1 MSHKF
6 NGITIDNFRG
16 IQHLEI
22 PIDGR
27 NLVIVGENGSG
38 KSSIV
43 DALEYCFTGRI
54 AKLQGRSD
62 VDAENSIPYFGKT
75 PTAIK
80 VICRGVT
87 NQPIV
92 TTHPNKKLDVPPPL
106 RNFFNLAASRPFIL
120 RRSQLLKF
128 IDARPSERYEQISQL
143 IGLSELDRADTA
155 WRKARDKA
163 IKEDESLQIEYD
175 GELSAL
181 SGLLGE
187 DVATVP
193 ELIKAINKQLAQY
206 NLAPL
211 SLRYELGERKTAL
224 LNAMALT
231 PEARERQER
240 IQRISRNLQSVRE
253 SVRELG
259 QMEKKRQ
266 ERLAEFLH
274 MSHWLEEASMEHL
287 LTSAKR
293 FIEDHPSLS
302 HCPICETPVE
312 AGKDLL
318 NRLSERLTSLQS
330 LTEARQNLS
339 AATDEIKTQLIVIQ
353 ERLQPLARGLIQT
366 NELASSLDSKDLPA
380 IRTFL
385 DEFLAKIELWVKAL
399 RADRDPE
406 LSLDYL
412 RAQYQQLN
420 AFTASVEAAVRQQAL
435 TTDQEE
441 QLALIDKLP
450 RLDEH
455 WQALERL
462 TPKLRRAQM
471 IREQVEL
478 VYDELIAAR
487 QRGLKRL
494 REELE
499 SDFQHLY
506 NQLHPGEGYG
516 SITIPVH
523 ADRRSSVGLSAQFH
537 DQKKAHP
544 LNYFSEGHLD
554 SLGLCIFLAF
564 IKRFNGELKLL
575 VLDDILT
582 TVDAGHRLRVARLLA
597 REFSEYQ
604 IIITTHDQLWAR
616 QLERALPHAKLIGL
630 TEWSPTIGADSLILV
645 NDWDYCLQ
653 QARQGRC
660 LDAVSGAGRN
670 LEKFLGQMRYN
681 LRLPVPAQPNDA
693 YTIGDLS
700 GPFFGWLNQHRP
712 QRPDRPDFMQEL
724 QLLRTEFDE
733 IWRLRNWAGAHFND
747 WAATL
752 STTEATA
759 FVRTMRQLEEAFT
772 CPACGHLV
780 VYNNTIRALICPN
793 CPPQP
798 PARVNWVYQ
807 ADWRERTEM
816 VLQKDKPQL
825 RQNAIPLVQ
834 KSWHE
839 FLQDMR
845 RRLQLAVPATADE
858 QYGLGDLHDPFF
870 DWLGAHPLPTVA
882 NWAQFVSHA
891 RQQLTRFWQ
900 NGHWQDVSLDE
911 VGNLITA
918 VANVTHRFHCPDC
931 RTLLAYDYE
940 QEKYLCLNCAA
951 AAEPAPAGAYWYV
964 A

>member
-1 MSHKF
+1 MSHKL
-6 NGITIDNFRG
+6 NAIAIDNFRG
-16 IQHLEI
+16 IRRLEI
-22 PIDGR
+22 PVDGR

-38 KSSIV
+38 KSSVV

-75 PTAIK
+75 PTAVK
-80 VICRGVT
+80 VMCSGVT
-87 NQPIV
+87 DQSIV
-92 TTHPNKKLDVPPPL
+92 ATHPKNKPNVPPPL

-143 IGLSELDRADTA
+143 IGLSELDQADAA
-155 WRKARDKA
+155 WRKAKDKA
-163 IKEDESLQIEYD
+163 IKEDKSLQIEYD

-187 DVATVP
+187 NVATVP
-193 ELIKAINKQLAQY
+193 ELIEAINKQLAQY
-206 NLAPL
+206 HLSPL
-211 SLRYELGERKTAL
+211 SLRYELDERKTSL

-240 IQRISRNLQSVRE
+240 IQRISRNLQSGRE
-253 SVRELG
+253 SVKELG

-274 MSHWLEEASMEHL
+274 MSHLLEEASMEHL
-287 LTSAKR
+287 LASAKR
-293 FIEDHPSLS
+293 FIEDQPSIS
-302 HCPICETPVE
+302 HCPICEAPVDS
-312 AGKDLL
+312 GKDLL

-330 LTEARQNLS
+330 LTEARHSLS
-339 AATDEIKTQLIVIQ
+339 AATDTIRIQLTVIQ
-353 ERLQPLARGLIQT
+353 ERLRPLARGLIQAS
-366 NELASSLDSKDLPA
+366 ELDGEDFPA
-380 IRTFL
+380 IKTFV
-385 DEFLAKIELWVKAL
+385 DEFLAELESWEKAL
-399 RADRDPE
+399 RTDQDPG

-412 RAQYQQLN
+412 RAKYQQLV
-420 AFTASVEAAVRQQAL
+420 AFTTAVEAVARQQAP
-435 TTDQEE
+435 TADQEA
-441 QLALIDKLP
+441 QLALIDRLP

-455 WQALERL
+455 WQLLEQL
-462 TPKLRRAQM
+462 TPKLSRAQM
-471 IREQVEL
+471 IKEQVEL
-478 VYDELIAAR
+478 VYNEMIAAR

-537 DQKKAHP
+537 GQKKAHP

-604 IIITTHDQLWAR
+604 IITTTHDQLWAR
-616 QLERALPHAKLIGL
+616 QLEKALPRARLIGL
-630 TEWSPTIGADSLILV
+630 SEWSPAIGADSLILI
-645 NDWDYCLQ
+645 NDWDYYLQ

-660 LDAVSGAGRN
+660 LDAVAGAGRN

-681 LRLPVPAQPNDA
+681 LRLPIPARPNDA

-700 GPFFGWLNQHRP
+700 GPFFSWLNQHGI
-712 QRPDRPDFMQEL
+712 QRSDRPDFVPEL
-724 QLLRTEFDE
+724 QLLYVEFEE
-733 IWRLRNWAGAHFND
+733 IWRIRNWAGAHFNE

-752 STTEATA
+752 STAEAVT
-759 FVRTMRQLEEAFT
+759 FVNTMRRLEEAFA
-772 CPACGHLV
+772 CPVCSHLV
-780 VYNNTIRALICPN
+780 VYNDKVRALICPN
-793 CPPQP
+793 CSPQAP
-798 PARVNWVYQ
+798 NLVNWVYQ
-807 ADWRERTEM
+807 SDWRERAEI
-816 VLQKDKPQL
+816 VLQKEKLQI

-834 KSWHE
+834 KSWHR

-845 RRLQLAVPATADE
+845 RRLKLAVPATTDE
-858 QYGLGDLHDPFF
+858 QYEIADLHDPFF
-870 DWLGAHPLPTVA
+870 DWLIVHPLPATE
-882 NWAQFVSHA
+882 NWSEFVTRA
-891 RQQLTRFWQ
+891 RQQLDHFWQ
-900 NGHWQDVSLDE
+900 NGRWQNISLDE
-911 VGNLITA
+911 ADSLITA
-918 VANVTHRFHCPDC
+918 VSNVTHRFHCPEC
-931 RTLLAYDYE
+931 GTLLTYDHE
-940 QEKYLCLNCAA
+940 QEKYFCLDCATA
-951 AAEPAPAGAYWYV
+951 ADPAPASAYWHV